1 MTIVTTIV
9 VAKKITR
16 VSKVLCKDMD
26 NSMKDVSSRILNE
39 KQSNNYVCYTYLK
52 ISKPSNKENQGKNDE
67 KSNSDLLNDTIYRH
81 SYAPITSFV
90 VHYGCLPK

>member
-9 VAKKITR
+9 VAKKIMR

-52 ISKPSNKENQGKNDE
+52 INKPSNKENQE
-67 KSNSDLLNDTIYRH
+67 KKR
-81 SYAPITSFV
+81 
-90 VHYGCLPK
+90 